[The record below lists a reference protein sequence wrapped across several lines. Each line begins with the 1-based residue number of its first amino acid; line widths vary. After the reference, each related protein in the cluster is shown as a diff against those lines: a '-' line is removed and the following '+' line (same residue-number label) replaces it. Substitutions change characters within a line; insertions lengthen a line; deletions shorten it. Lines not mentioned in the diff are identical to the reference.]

1 MRQQQGVKFVS
12 FSHKQQKNNNNKKI
26 EGEKQATVQFP
37 QKQKKK
43 AKNCGS
49 ILITSEMR
57 KRKKISNS
65 LQLHKLSTTG
75 QFE

>member
-1 MRQQQGVKFVS
+1 MRQQQAVKFVS

-26 EGEKQATVQFP
+26 EGEKQATVKFP

-57 KRKKISNS
+57 KRKKIF
-65 LQLHKLSTTG
+65 QLSTAP
-75 QFE
+75 